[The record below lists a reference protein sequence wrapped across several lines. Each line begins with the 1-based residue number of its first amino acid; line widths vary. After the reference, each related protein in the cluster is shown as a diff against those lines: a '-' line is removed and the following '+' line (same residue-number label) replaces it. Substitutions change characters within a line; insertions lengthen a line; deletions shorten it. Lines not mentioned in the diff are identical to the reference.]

1 LSWTPVLVP
10 TLGLDDVRRLDA
22 VRDLV
27 VVVGPDRDTVN
38 RCAHALGGDGTRLV
52 PADLI
57 QGLCGLV
64 VGWDMGTTE
73 LGPPTLLSSDSWL
86 VAVRRLLLRL
96 LTGNPGRTV
105 LGCVGPVWQ
114 LMYLRRLLPDAAIV
128 LAVSTGQDAE
138 WDTRLDDVRVGTD
151 LLLGDV
157 PSQRVGRTDAE
168 PVRAGSPTTG
178 ERSLVLVGSGR
189 SGTTWLHNLLCAHHG
204 VAGTPMGE
212 TSVFRLIEPLW
223 RALGGTAA
231 EPSAVDAQRC
241 FVGEVLVDALDP
253 TGRAIVCEKTPD
265 HSWLIPLIRHLL
277 PQVRLVHLVRDG
289 RDVAM
294 SLHALDGAYQDLPSA
309 GRAWARLVS
318 TVRRD
323 LADAS
328 AWKLV
333 RYEQLMDDPAQ
344 VIAALWDWL
353 GVPTTTADLQRLDDR
368 VHVQVTPLPSSRQ
381 PGTQRW
387 HELPRKQ
394 RKALTAA
401 IGPELEN
408 WRYLV

>member
-1 LSWTPVLVP
+1 VLVP
-10 TLGLDDVRRLDA
+10 TLALDGVRRRDA

-27 VVVGPDRDTVN
+27 VVVGPDHDTVN
-38 RCAHALGGDGTRLV
+38 RSAHTLGGDRTRLV
-52 PADLI
+52 AADLV

-64 VGWDMGTTE
+64 AGWDMGTAE
-73 LGPPTLLSSDSWL
+73 LGPPTLTSSDSWL
-86 VAVRRLLLRL
+86 LAVRHLLLRL
-96 LTGNPGRTV
+96 LVRDPGRIV
-105 LGCVGPVWQ
+105 LGCAGPVWQ
-114 LMYLRRLLPDAAIV
+114 LMYLRRLLPDAAVV
-128 LAVSTGQDAE
+128 LAVSPGQDAE
-138 WDTRLDDVRVGTD
+138 WDARLDDVRVGSD
-151 LLLGDV
+151 LLFGDI
-157 PSQRVGRTDAE
+157 PPQPTGEIDAA
-168 PVRAGSPTTG
+168 PVAAGSPTIG

-204 VAGTPMGE
+204 VTGTPMGE
-212 TSVFRLIEPLW
+212 TSVFRLVEPLW

-231 EPSAVDAQRC
+231 TPAAVDALRC
-241 FVGEVLVDALDP
+241 FLAEVLVDALDP
-253 TGRAIVCEKTPD
+253 AGTAVVCEKTPD

-277 PQVRLVHLVRDG
+277 PQARLAHVVRDG

-294 SLHALDGAYQDLPSA
+294 SLHALDGAYEDLPSA

-323 LADAS
+323 LADAPVVE
-328 AWKLV
+328 LV
-333 RYEQLMDDPAQ
+333 RYEQLIDDPAQ
-344 VIAALWDWL
+344 VVAALWDWL
-353 GVPTTTADLQRLDDR
+353 GVATTAADLQRLHDR

-401 IGPELEN
+401 VGPELEN
-408 WRYLV
+408 WGYLV